1 MLAPQ
6 YNYDFRD
13 FLDENASGDHETDI
27 EIMARLI
34 DPSWTRWDEFSEGR
48 RPSLLF
54 IEETAGQFGVQPCE
68 IFGCIV
74 NDILSGETGS
84 GHDLLVEMLEWIVLA
99 PPVQRTRVLGGYAVH
114 QRMLLEDRQG
124 LWDQAEQPSQIPGAM
139 TTLLDE
145 LGGLDAGLTKVGEK
159 QRC

>member
-1 MLAPQ
+1 MLAPL
-6 YNYDFRD
+6 YNDDFRN
-13 FLDENASGDHETDI
+13 FLDANASGDHETDI

-34 DPSWTRWDEFSEGR
+34 DPSWTRWDDFSEGR

-54 IEETAGQFGVQPCE
+54 IEETAQQFGVQPCE

-84 GHDLLVEMLEWIVLA
+84 GHDLLVELLEWIVLA

-114 QRMLLEDRQG
+114 QRMRLEDRQA
-124 LWDQAEQPSQIPGAM
+124 LWDHEEKPSPIDGAM
-139 TTLLDE
+139 KAILDD
-145 LGGLDAGLTKVGEK
+145 LGGLDTDLTQAAERK
-159 QRC
+159 Q

>member
-1 MLAPQ
+1 MLAPL
-6 YNYDFRD
+6 YNDDFRD
-13 FLDENASGDHETDI
+13 FLDANASGDHETDI

-34 DPSWTRWDEFSEGR
+34 DPSWTRWDEFSEGK

-54 IEETAGQFGVQPCE
+54 IEETAQQFGVQPCE

-84 GHDLLVEMLEWIVLA
+84 GHDLLVELLEWIVLA
-99 PPVQRTRVLGGYAVH
+99 TPVQRTRVLGGYAVH

-124 LWDQAEQPSQIPGAM
+124 LWDQTEQSSQDEGAISA
-139 TTLLDE
+139 LLDD
-145 LGGLDAGLTKVGEK
+145 LCSQDTDLTQTGWWE
-159 QRC
+159 R

>member
-1 MLAPQ
+1 MLAPL
-6 YNYDFRD
+6 YNDDFRD
-13 FLDENASGDHETDI
+13 FLDANASGDHETDI

-34 DPSWTRWDEFSEGR
+34 DPSWTRWDEFSEGN

-54 IEETAGQFGVQPCE
+54 IEETAQQFGVQPCE

-84 GHDLLVEMLEWIVLA
+84 GHDLLVELLEWIVLA
-99 PPVQRTRVLGGYAVH
+99 TPVQRTRVLGGYAVH

-124 LWDQAEQPSQIPGAM
+124 LWDQTEQSSKEEGVIKTVLDDLRSQ
-139 TTLLDE
+139 
-145 LGGLDAGLTKVGEK
+145 DADLTQTDWWE
-159 QRC
+159 R